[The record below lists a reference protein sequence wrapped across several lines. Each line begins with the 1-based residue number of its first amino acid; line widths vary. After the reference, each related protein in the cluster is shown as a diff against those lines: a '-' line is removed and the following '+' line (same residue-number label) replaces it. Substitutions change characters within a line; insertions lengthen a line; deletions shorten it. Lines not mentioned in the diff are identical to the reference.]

1 MKLVDTINNQRS
13 IVELY
18 LSDDGSQVIER
29 KCLTEN
35 RCKEYSYS
43 LDQYFSKSGVSRALK
58 NKIAI
63 AMAE

>member
-1 MKLVDTINNQRS
+1 MKLVDVINNEKS

-18 LSDDGSQVIER
+18 LSEDGTQIVER

-35 RCKEYSYS
+35 RCKEYTYS
-43 LDQYFSKSGVSRALK
+43 LDGYFSRSGVSRELK

-63 AMAE
+63 AMAN

>member
-1 MKLVDTINNQRS
+1 MKLVETINNPKS

-18 LSDDGSQVIER
+18 ISEDGSKVIER

-35 RCKEYSYS
+35 RCKEYSYT
-43 LDQYFSKSGVSRALK
+43 LDQYFNRTGVSRSLK

-63 AMAE
+63 AMAS

>member
-1 MKLVDTINNQRS
+1 MKLVDTINNEKS

-18 LSDDGSQVIER
+18 LSDDGSKVIER

-43 LDQYFSKSGVSRALK
+43 LDQYFSKTGVSRTLK

-63 AMAE
+63 AMAN

>member
-18 LSDDGSQVIER
+18 LSEDGSKVIER

-35 RCKEYSYS
+35 RCKEYTYS
-43 LDQYFSKSGVSRALK
+43 LDQYFNNPGVTREMK

-63 AMAE
+63 AMAQ

>member
-1 MKLVDTINNQRS
+1 MKLVDTINNERS

>member
-1 MKLVDTINNQRS
+1 MKLVETINNPRS

-18 LSDDGSQVIER
+18 ISEDGSKVIER

-35 RCKEYSYS
+35 RCKEYSYT
-43 LDQYFSKSGVSRALK
+43 LDQFFSKSGVSRTLK

-63 AMAE
+63 AMAN

>member
-1 MKLVDTINNQRS
+1 MKLVDTINNERS

-18 LSDDGSQVIER
+18 LSDDGSEVIER

-35 RCKEYSYS
+35 RCKEYSYP
-43 LDQYFSKSGVSRALK
+43 LNQYFSKSGVSRALK

>member
-1 MKLVDTINNQRS
+1 MKLVDTINNEKS
-13 IVELY
+13 VVELY

-43 LDQYFSKSGVSRALK
+43 LDQYFSNPGVTRTTK

-63 AMAE
+63 AMAN

>member
-1 MKLVDTINNQRS
+1 MKLIETINTS
-13 IVELY
+13 KSVVELY

-35 RCKEYSYS
+35 RCKEYTYS
-43 LDQYFSKSGVSRALK
+43 LDQYFNKSGVSRTLK

-63 AMAE
+63 AMAN

>member
-1 MKLVDTINNQRS
+1 MKLVDVKNNEKS

-18 LSDDGSQVIER
+18 LSEDGSKITER

-35 RCKEYSYS
+35 RCKEYTYT
-43 LDQYFSKSGVSRALK
+43 LDQYFSRSEVSRELK

-63 AMAE
+63 AMAN

>member
-1 MKLVDTINNQRS
+1 MKLVDTINNARS

-18 LSDDGSQVIER
+18 LSDDSSQVIER

-35 RCKEYSYS
+35 RCKEYFYT
-43 LDQYFSKSGVSRALK
+43 LDQYLNKSGVSNELK

-63 AMAE
+63 ALAE

>member
-1 MKLVDTINNQRS
+1 MKLVDTINNPKS

-18 LSDDGSQVIER
+18 ISEDGTKVIER

-35 RCKEYSYS
+35 RCKEYSYT
-43 LDQYFSKSGVSRALK
+43 LDQYFSRTGVSRSLK

-63 AMAE
+63 AIAN

>member
-1 MKLVDTINNQRS
+1 MKLVDTINNEKS
-13 IVELY
+13 VVELY
-18 LSDDGSQVIER
+18 LSDDGSKVIER

-43 LDQYFSKSGVSRALK
+43 LDQYFNNPAVTRTMK

-63 AMAE
+63 AMAN

>member
-1 MKLVDTINNQRS
+1 MKLVDTINNPKS

-18 LSDDGSQVIER
+18 LSDDGSQIIER

-35 RCKEYSYS
+35 RCKDYTYS
-43 LDQYFSKSGVSRALK
+43 LDEYFNKSGVSRTLK

-63 AMAE
+63 AMAN

>member
-1 MKLVDTINNQRS
+1 MKLVDTINNERS

-18 LSDDGSQVIER
+18 LSDDGSHVIER